1 LKKLT
6 KRKVKN
12 NMEKTLAFQAHK
24 ITSFQPLNDSII
36 VADMVFD
43 ERISHGGIVLMNDDM
58 KSAGIRPRWAKV
70 YAVGPEQVDV
80 KVGQYVLISHGR
92 WTRGV
97 KIEDSEGEKT
107 IRKVDYNDIL
117 LVSDEP
123 MSDHTM
129 GDKVY

>member
-1 LKKLT
+1 LKKLL

-24 ITSFQPLNDSII
+24 IKSFQPIKDSII
-36 VADMVFD
+36 VSDMVFD
-43 ERISHGGIVLMNDDM
+43 ERISHGGIVLMSDDM

-70 YAVGPEQVDV
+70 YAVGPEQVDI

-129 GDKVY
+129 GEKVY